1 MTAIDPNK
9 LAETLGAATP
19 GPWWVCEYD
28 AGDNAHYD
36 HNGPCPSIQA
46 PDSEDCAIVH
56 WDGFKQEYWSSANGN
71 QRQITAN
78 AALISLAPTL
88 AADWLRLNQLAR
100 DLTAKCAA
108 LDAQVA
114 EVTAANALLMD
125 RDAEARWLLTATPH
139 DAPLGEWAARGRAY
153 LGKAGA

>member
-1 MTAIDPNK
+1 MTAIDPDK
-9 LAETLGAATP
+9 LAETLAKATA
-19 GPWWVCEYD
+19 GPWQSTERDYKKSGKQHDINGYSWSAFASVWVRML
-28 AGDNAHYD
+28 GDD
-36 HNGPCPSIQA
+36 E
-46 PDSEDCAIVH
+46 DSAT
-56 WDGFKQEYWSSANGN
+56 GLANSALM
-71 QRQITAN
+71 I
-78 AALISLAPTL
+78 LAPTL

-114 EVTAANALLMD
+114 EVTAANALLME